1 MLHLSWVLLLH
12 EDLKLRLSSCCYR
25 TLVQLVQGNFP
36 DRNATQQVA
45 THDDFS
51 EDSSTWVDEDKNCRT
66 TLLYKSVKTNNPPK
80 PIIAPENK
88 PSPKKRCVP
97 NIYIYIIF
105 HWGYHFGFRTLY
117 VLCTGTNV
125 YFYRMIHNVHIS
137 LVFLGFVVI
146 FINTS
151 SRKKNEAAR
160 RVGIQSSNASCLQEA
175 ECTCMDILFA
185 QKKRHSRYKKN
196 KKMHLSDAHFVVL
209 WVQFVWLGPDFCC
222 SLENLVKNHGQ
233 ILSVKILIWHMFEL
247 SVPKLSMYF

>member
-97 NIYIYIIF
+97 NIYNF
-105 HWGYHFGFRTLY
+105 
-117 VLCTGTNV
+117 
-125 YFYRMIHNVHIS
+125 S
-137 LVFLGFVVI
+137 LGVSFWFQDVVCI
-146 FINTS
+146 
-151 SRKKNEAAR
+151 
-160 RVGIQSSNASCLQEA
+160 
-175 ECTCMDILFA
+175 MY
-185 QKKRHSRYKKN
+185 RYKCILLQDDTQCSYIPRISWFCRYLHKHQQS
-196 KKMHLSDAHFVVL
+196 KK
-209 WVQFVWLGPDFCC
+209 
-222 SLENLVKNHGQ
+222 K
-233 ILSVKILIWHMFEL
+233 
-247 SVPKLSMYF
+247 